1 MTTPTYPAI
10 TEAMLTPFRAI
21 ELQLQAHPTM
31 LEDPACPYPSAVLAY
46 LNRLT
51 RPAGAVVQGDGHDP
65 LTVAD
70 GDELDVEIANLY
82 RMVKQDAA
90 TFTGTDTKDRMSFLK
105 TANDLLTKLVDLQ
118 AKRFTTRNMAK
129 MQRLVVETMEEHL
142 DPGQRTEFIKKL
154 EALTDV

>member
-1 MTTPTYPAI
+1 
-10 TEAMLTPFRAI
+10 
-21 ELQLQAHPTM
+21 
-31 LEDPACPYPSAVLAY
+31 
-46 LNRLT
+46 
-51 RPAGAVVQGDGHDP
+51 
-65 LTVAD
+65 
-70 GDELDVEIANLY
+70 
-82 RMVKQDAA
+82 MVKQDAA